1 MSRRSPRDER
11 GAVTAETVMAMP
23 LLAAV
28 TLGMVWLIT
37 LGVAQMQVT
46 DAAREAARAVAR
58 GESSGAA
65 AGLADQAAPG
75 VVVSIS
81 REGDRVV
88 VQARRRVEGPG
99 GIFGSIPGAMVQA
112 ESVALD
118 EESGSESVP

>member
-1 MSRRSPRDER
+1 M
-11 GAVTAETVMAMP
+11 TMP

-58 GESSGAA
+58 GESEGAA
-65 AGLADQAAPG
+65 TSLAQRAAPG
-75 VVVSIS
+75 VAMSFS
-81 REGDRVV
+81 REGDRIVV
-88 VQARRRVEGPG
+88 RAQRTVEGPG
-99 GIFGSIPGAMVQA
+99 GIFAAVPGAQVEA

-118 EESGSESVP
+118 EESSREGLP